1 MRILLVEDSRHLR
14 EATATALKKTG
25 YAVDTASD
33 GNDGL
38 WLAQEN
44 PYDLAILDIM
54 LPGLDGL
61 SILRELRKEK
71 REIVVLLLTARDKID
86 DKVAGFEAGA
96 DDYLPKPF
104 ALAELL
110 ARVNALCRR
119 SYGQNNNRLTIG
131 NLEVDTSRK
140 SAARDGQTLDLTA
153 KEYAIL
159 EYLALREGKV
169 VSRTEIE
176 NHVYDEFVSPM
187 SNVVDRTICVLRRKI
202 AVPENAPPLIHT
214 RRGQGYVME
223 LRSD

>member
-14 EATATALKKTG
+14 EATATALKKSG

-38 WLAQEN
+38 LLAREN

-61 SILRELRKEK
+61 SILRELRKDK
-71 REIVVLLLTARDKID
+71 RNMVVLLLTARDQVD
-86 DKVAGFEAGA
+86 DKVEGFEAGA
-96 DDYLPKPF
+96 DDYLAKPF
-104 ALAELL
+104 ALKELL
-110 ARVNALCRR
+110 ARVHALCRR
-119 SYGQNNNRLTIG
+119 SYGQNNNCLKVDT
-131 NLEVDTSRK
+131 LEVDTSRK
-140 SAARDGQTLDLTA
+140 CAVRAGEALELTA

-176 NHVYDEFVSPM
+176 SHVYDEFVSPM
-187 SNVVDRTICVLRRKI
+187 SNVVDRTICVLRQKI
-202 AVPENAPPLIHT
+202 AVPKEATPLIHT
-214 RRGQGYVME
+214 RRGQGYVLE
-223 LRSD
+223 SRAG